1 MARYVTTVKT
11 ARTPQNVFAY
21 MADLR
26 NFTEWDPGVKAVKQ
40 VKGSGGG
47 PGAVFD
53 VTVAGPA
60 IANRRSAAARSPILP
75 NTSRRPGLRR
85 VLGAQRHG

>member
-21 MADLR
+21 LADLR
-26 NFTEWDPGVKAVKQ
+26 NFTEWDPGVKAVNQ

-53 VTVAGPA
+53 VTVAGPGRDLTLRYQTEEHDA
-60 IANRRSAAARSPILP
+60 PRNLLVVARSLMF
-75 NTSRRPGLRR
+75 
-85 VLGAQRHG
+85 GAQRA

>member
-26 NFTEWDPGVKAVKQ
+26 NFTEWDPGVKAVK
-40 VKGSGGG
+40 
-47 PGAVFD
+47 
-53 VTVAGPA
+53 
-60 IANRRSAAARSPILP
+60 RAAARGPYSTSP
-75 NTSRRPGLRR
+75 SPGQ
-85 VLGAQRHG
+85 AAT